1 MQTGPCAIAVAALL
15 CGAPPVLAADD
26 AVAVRVE
33 LTHKDP
39 GRFNRP
45 LVTISACMQ
54 QPEPGGKGCVEVPN
68 VLLDTGSTGLLLRRS
83 ALKALDG
90 LTPPDQYKYA
100 YCARFENAVIWGAV
114 EQAWIGLGDRHT
126 DAPIA
131 IALFDWELSD
141 PPPGCRPHGGSGAGA
156 IDIVPEGVNGILGVA
171 PLRNTCSKYA
181 DGVCPTSDDLAP
193 YFERAATND
202 DPFAFSEWT
211 GVQPPPAFEL
221 SNPVAAL
228 PSKSNDGV
236 VLRMDPIDAAA
247 LKSGVASGTLFLG
260 VERWS
265 DELFERAPDRIPLR
279 TAPRLSAAI
288 GMPGVPATPVRAWLD
303 TGSANIVAPAQCDP
317 QRQSASAVPSLQL
330 PVFFAG
336 HNDGIKRKIS
346 GPYFVDV
353 AKTGSAAI
361 DARPPHAL
369 ATSFEGKD
377 VLLLGMPF
385 FYGRTIAFVLPE
397 DPLSVSDRT
406 PETGYLLISGG
417 PAE

>member
-1 MQTGPCAIAVAALL
+1 
-15 CGAPPVLAADD
+15 VLAADD

-33 LTHKDP
+33 LTHQDP

-45 LVTISACMQ
+45 LVTVSVCMQ

-83 ALKALDG
+83 ALRALDG
-90 LTPPDQYKYA
+90 LTPPGKYEYA
-100 YCARFENAVIWGAV
+100 YCARFANAVVWGAV
-114 EQAWIGLGDRHT
+114 ERAWVGLGDRHT

-131 IALFDWELSD
+131 IALFDWQLEG
-141 PPPGCRPHGGSGAGA
+141 PPVGCRPRAGAGS
-156 IDIVPEGVNGILGVA
+156 IDAVPEGINGILGVA

-193 YFERAATND
+193 YFERRPTND
-202 DPFAFSEWT
+202 DPFGFGEWA

-221 SNPVAAL
+221 SNPVASL

-236 VLRMDPIDAAA
+236 VLRMDPIDATA

-260 VERWS
+260 VERWT
-265 DELFERAPDRIPLR
+265 DKLFERTPDRIPLR
-279 TAPRLSAAI
+279 AAPPLDAAI
-288 GMPGVPATPVRAWLD
+288 AMPDLALTRVRAWLD
-303 TGSANIVAPAQCDP
+303 TGSADIVAPAQYDP
-317 QRQSASAVPSLQL
+317 QPQSASAVPSLQL
-330 PVFFAG
+330 PVFFACCG
-336 HNDGIKRKIS
+336 DDKPKKRS

-361 DARPPHAL
+361 DGRPPHAQ

-406 PETGYLLISGG
+406 PEPGYLLISGG
-417 PAE
+417 PVE